1 MKNTYTT
8 LLSYFRLKIKYSF
21 GYKGGGLLMQKKKYT
36 GDKPLP
42 ANKQKGKKVCTCCK
56 KEKGLV
62 NGFYVSKSPLF
73 SIDGRLPVCKDC
85 IADMC
90 IDSETGEINDVELN
104 KTLRK
109 FDKPYYK
116 NDLMSA
122 YEQFER
128 EHAYIAKED
137 IKKYG
142 RDIIKLY
149 FKNIS
154 MRQCINKSYED
165 SEKDG
170 FIHQN
175 TNTNKT
181 KTKEIGK
188 IFADVNKS
196 NISNNNELEQ
206 SNDKTIKWSK
216 KDKQNMKYVISTIG
230 YDPFDDIGLDDF
242 DKKYCFNILA
252 GYCDTDGIADDGHKM
267 QSVIEMTMLYCQ
279 CRRITEQMN
288 IELQKSSVDDVKIQ
302 KLTTSK
308 TSLLSSIATIAK
320 DNNIASNY
328 NKNSKQGK
336 SSLSSKMKEM
346 EENDFEAIKVN
357 LFDIKQAE
365 AFKQIADLSNRS
377 IMDQLTFD
385 SSDYSEIVKEQREL
399 IQKYETELDTYKEEN
414 RILKNKLIDLENVKK
429 R

>member
-1 MKNTYTT
+1 MPRGKSTVN
-8 LLSYFRLKIKYSF
+8 
-21 GYKGGGLLMQKKKYT
+21 
-36 GDKPLP
+36 KPLP
-42 ANKQKGKKVCTCCK
+42 ANKQKGKKTCTCCK
-56 KEKGLV
+56 KEKRLV
-62 NGFYVSKSPLF
+62 DGFYISKSPLF

-90 IDSETGEINDVELN
+90 VDSQTGEINEVELN

-128 EHAYIAKED
+128 EHAYIDKDE

-170 FIHQN
+170 FIHRN
-175 TNTNKT
+175 TNTDKSKT
-181 KTKEIGK
+181 QK
-188 IFADVNKS
+188 IDATFADVNNPIVK
-196 NISNNNELEQ
+196 NDTENNQN
-206 SNDKTIKWSK
+206 SDTVKWSK
-216 KDKQNMKYVISTIG
+216 KDKQNMRYAISTIG
-230 YDPFDDIGLDDF
+230 YDPFEDVGLTDSDR
-242 DKKYCFNILA
+242 KYCFNILA
-252 GYCDTDGIADDGHKM
+252 GYCDTDGIAEDGHKI
-267 QSVIEMTMLYCQ
+267 QGVIEMSMLYCQ
-279 CRRITEQMN
+279 CKKITETMN
-288 IELQKSSVDDVKIQ
+288 IELSKREVDDAKVQ
-302 KLTTSK
+302 KLSSSK
-308 TSLLSSIATIAK
+308 STLLSSIATIAK

-328 NKNSKQGK
+328 NKNSKQGQ

-346 EENDFEAIKVN
+346 EDNGFQEIQVN
-357 LFDIKQAE
+357 LFDIKTAE
-365 AFKQIADLSNRS
+365 AFKQIDRISNEN
-377 IMDQLTFD
+377 IANQLTLD
-385 SSDYSEIVKEQREL
+385 NSEYSEIVKEQRENL
-399 IQKYETELDTYKEEN
+399 KLQEQKIDELTEEN
-414 RILKNKLIDLENVKK
+414 RNLKNKIIDLENRK